1 MNIFSFDS
9 PFMEFLTRAVEYMLV
24 SLLCLVCCIPVI
36 TVGAA
41 FTAQYYVGMKLIR
54 GEEVPFFRGYF
65 KSFKENFKQATV
77 IWLIEILLAAF
88 FAFDWYLIYKMG
100 GENFNQIFKILLG
113 IVCLFFVMASIAVF
127 ALLARFEMTVIDALK
142 GAFAYTYVNIPRMLL
157 VLVMT
162 IVPSAAAFKY
172 FNWLVAV
179 WPIASAACLYIISY
193 NFNKSFKKLEL
204 RVLGEDD
211 GEKEE

>member
-9 PFMEFLTRAVEYMLV
+9 PFMEFMTRAVEYMLV
-24 SLLCLVCCIPVI
+24 SLLCLLCCIPVI

-54 GEEVPFFRGYF
+54 GEEVPFFRGFF
-65 KSFKENFKQATV
+65 KSFKENFRQATI
-77 IWLIEILLAAF
+77 IWLIELLVAAF
-88 FAFDWYLIYKMG
+88 FAVDWYLIYKMG
-100 GENFNQIFKILLG
+100 GENFNQILKILLG

-142 GAFAYTYVNIPRMLL
+142 GAFAYTYVNIPRMLFVL
-157 VLVMT
+157 VLT
-162 IVPSAAAFKY
+162 IVPSVAAFKY

-193 NFNKSFKKLEL
+193 NFNKSFRKLEL
-204 RVLGEDD
+204 RVLGED
-211 GEKEE
+211 EQEQ